1 MIQRIFSIGSALV
14 LAAALGTS
22 ALAANTSVKLT
33 LDGRPVAGNGVV
45 ALNHNGVV
53 YADMILLNKTFS
65 GLMSIKGKTYSTVV
79 RGHSVAFTVNS
90 PIGVVQG
97 RKVRL
102 SGSPFLLNNSLYVPL
117 AAFGRGIGVQIRI
130 DASRTN
136 ADIVTPS

>member
-1 MIQRIFSIGSALV
+1 MRPFSIVWALI
-14 LAAALGTS
+14 LAASLGTA
-22 ALAANTSVKLT
+22 ALAANTTVKLT

-79 RGHSVAFTVNS
+79 RGHAVAFTANS
-90 PIGVVQG
+90 PIGVFQG

-102 SGSPFLLNNSLYVPL
+102 PARPFLLNNSLYVPL
-117 AAFGRGIGVQIRI
+117 AAFARGIGVVVRI
-130 DASRTN
+130 NPSHTA
-136 ADIVTPS
+136 ADIIAPS